1 MKKLLG
7 LLIFVFSLSAYS
19 QEESRFKK
27 SFTEADYAFTKKEV
41 IAKAVR
47 KAAKETNA
55 KFAEELAEITSVSPE
70 ILNRITPQN
79 NAGTHIITNDPNLPV
94 FLKEFYDGAKY
105 AKVDYSPELENLKKV
120 ILVQADLNFLG
131 GVVEIDGGKEIWL
144 NSHLLQYP
152 NLYRV
157 IFYRQMGMLY
167 GLKEAKDASPM
178 NIMTDRWEI
187 SPKYEYYAYNLRQRH
202 TQEKNFFDQMVKK
215 HPLDKKL

>member
-7 LLIFVFSLSAYS
+7 LLIFIFSLTGYS
-19 QEESRFKK
+19 QVNDSIFN
-27 SFTEADYAFTKKEV
+27 KEV
-41 IAKAVR
+41 IAKASREAAEETNV
-47 KAAKETNA
+47 KFAKEI
-55 KFAEELAEITSVSPE
+55 AELTSISPE
-70 ILNRITPQN
+70 ILNRITPHN
-79 NAGTHIITNDPNLPV
+79 NEGTHIITNDPHLPV
-94 FLKEFYDGAKY
+94 FLTEFYDGAKY
-105 AKVDYSPELENLKKV
+105 AKVDYKPELAILKKV
-120 ILVQADLNFLG
+120 VLVRADLNFLG

-144 NSHLLQYP
+144 NSILLQYP

-167 GLKEAKDASPM
+167 GLKEAKGANPM